1 MHFVTLITRNE
12 LEAEAEAK
20 AMSEKDNR
28 RMNGRK
34 EGEVK
39 QICRSRMHFTFLI
52 RIRSDEIIMHIILIQ
67 YHGEIGE
74 IVE

>member
-1 MHFVTLITRNE
+1 MHFVTLVTRNE
-12 LEAEAEAK
+12 LELEAKAEAK

-39 QICRSRMHFTFLI
+39 QICRSRMRFTFLI
-52 RIRSDEIIMHIILIQ
+52 RIRSDEIIMHIIGFDTIP
-67 YHGEIGE
+67 
-74 IVE
+74 